1 MKHVLLLIL
10 IALCCWNCQED
21 KLAIYDG
28 QNGIYFINLYGP
40 TSLDKD
46 VYTDTTSF
54 SFAFVTKSD
63 TVIHLG
69 VRAMGDM
76 MDFDRPFQIKVNS
89 TATAGVH
96 YDELQSEYILPAGNT
111 DSYVPIHIYRENIDA
126 DTTFYI
132 EVQLIPNEYFHQNMS
147 FKEITNSGVKDT
159 IEITR
164 HVLAFSN
171 DVSEPQLWSQ
181 GAKMYLGELFTEA
194 KFNFVN
200 TELNIN
206 PGDWYSSNTS
216 LWNSIMTKLM
226 GGSVY
231 LTNYLNSLIKNN
243 DYVNYPKDP
252 DNTNPADK
260 GYLTFPDISIP
271 ADWPNASEVE

>member
-132 EVQLIPNEYFHQNMS
+132 EVQLIPN
-147 FKEITNSGVKDT
+147 
-159 IEITR
+159 
-164 HVLAFSN
+164 
-171 DVSEPQLWSQ
+171 
-181 GAKMYLGELFTEA
+181 
-194 KFNFVN
+194 
-200 TELNIN
+200 
-206 PGDWYSSNTS
+206 
-216 LWNSIMTKLM
+216 
-226 GGSVY
+226 
-231 LTNYLNSLIKNN
+231 
-243 DYVNYPKDP
+243 
-252 DNTNPADK
+252 
-260 GYLTFPDISIP
+260 
-271 ADWPNASEVE
+271 